1 MTPAGIDR
9 ARDVLGRVLAVLLAT
24 AFALLVLVVLWGV
37 VSRGLGSARA
47 WADASLGLSLPF
59 LPAGQS
65 PWTEE
70 SARFLLVW
78 LGFLGAALAFG
89 RGGHLGVDY
98 FMGKLA
104 PEARR
109 LAAALAWVSTLAFA
123 GWVLLAGGVALAS
136 RTAEAG
142 QLLPALGIA
151 KEWVYLAVP
160 VAGAFTLAF
169 ALMGLLTLALSGKAE
184 SR

>member
-9 ARDVLGRVLAVLLAT
+9 VRDGLGRLLSAALAA
-24 AFALLVLVVLWGV
+24 AFFLLVAAVLWGV
-37 VSRGLGSARA
+37 LSRGLGSVRA
-47 WADASLGLSLPF
+47 WAGASLGWSLGF

-78 LGFLGAALAFG
+78 VGFLGAALAFG

-98 FMGKLA
+98 FMGKLV

-109 LAAALAWVSTLAFA
+109 LAAVVSWLCSLAFA
-123 GWVLLAGGVALAS
+123 GWVLIAGGSVLVA
-136 RTAEAG
+136 RTMESG
-142 QLLPALGIA
+142 QLAPALGIA
-151 KEWVYLAVP
+151 KGWVYLALP
-160 VAGAFTLAF
+160 IAGAFAGAF
-169 ALMGLLTLALSGKAE
+169 AVLGILTVMLSGKGE

>member
-1 MTPAGIDR
+1 MTAAGIDR
-9 ARDVLGRVLAVLLAT
+9 ARDALGRLLAALLAA

-47 WADASLGLSLPF
+47 WADASLGLGLPF
-59 LPAGQS
+59 LPTGQS

-70 SARFLLVW
+70 SARLLLVW

-98 FMGKLA
+98 FVGKLA
-104 PEARR
+104 PEARP
-109 LAAALAWVSTLAFA
+109 LAASVSWLCTLAFA
-123 GWVLLAGGVALAS
+123 CWVLLAGGVALVS
-136 RTAEAG
+136 RTAESG
-142 QLLPALGIA
+142 QLLPALGFA
-151 KEWVYLAVP
+151 KGWVYLAVP

-169 ALMGLLTLALSGKAE
+169 SILGLLALFVPERAQ